1 MVVGLVG
8 RKARWHGPWS
18 TGGCRISAGGGWRDC
33 GLARDARESIGVLTL
48 VGWVREKKGDSTI
61 RILIDDGGR
70 KGRLME
76 EIWACGLMKGWRRGL
91 GWVGS
96 VEGGTDLLSQVSTK
110 IREALSRV
118 AGMRQERPGCVLM
131 RNNEPLS

>member
-1 MVVGLVG
+1 
-8 RKARWHGPWS
+8 
-18 TGGCRISAGGGWRDC
+18 
-33 GLARDARESIGVLTL
+33 LARDARESIGVLTL

-91 GWVGS
+91 RAVGWV
-96 VEGGTDLLSQVSTK
+96 VS
-110 IREALSRV
+110 RGDGPVV
-118 AGMRQERPGCVLM
+118 AGVHQNQGSSVSRGWDAPRETGGVC
-131 RNNEPLS
+131 